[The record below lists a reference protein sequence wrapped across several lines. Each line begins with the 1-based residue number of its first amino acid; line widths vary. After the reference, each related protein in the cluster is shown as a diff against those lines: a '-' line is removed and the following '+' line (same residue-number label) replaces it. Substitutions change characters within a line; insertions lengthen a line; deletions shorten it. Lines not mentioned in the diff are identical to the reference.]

1 MRTCNYKGTILLFL
15 IFASSNLFSQ
25 SISMPE
31 MPSSSSISSPAM
43 PTLVSPTI
51 GSNFYVPGAKIKNQ
65 TSVTKQQNITQ
76 NNVISKNS
84 TEQTTLDKI
93 LSSRISAQDLTSLE
107 DSGMF
112 SSIYGLLNN
121 SQSNQTQ
128 IPTEKMLN
136 DILSE
141 LNELKEYT
149 KKQELQNIHTEKNHS
164 QNNTSPKILRFL
176 VNGNNVLNTCRTIHF
191 SKKEK
196 DGTFLL
202 TGDRKY
208 SNNNITRDETFYF
221 LFKPNKNNSSTT
233 EYQVVPNIIQDSKNE
248 QSILFNFTKEPNLIA
263 TKTGNLISVRNSADN
278 MNIDLLLD
286 IGE

>member
-1 MRTCNYKGTILLFL
+1 MQTCNCKNFFLFVL

-43 PTLVSPTI
+43 PTLVTPTI
-51 GSNFYVPGAKIKNQ
+51 GSNFYVPGAKFQNK
-65 TSVTKQQNITQ
+65 TSVTKQQTITQ
-76 NNVISKNS
+76 NNVISKDS
-84 TEQTTLDKI
+84 TEQTTLDNI
-93 LSSRISAQDLTSLE
+93 LSSRISAQDLSSLE
-107 DSGMF
+107 NSGMF
-112 SSIYGLLNN
+112 SSIYGLLNK
-121 SQSNQTQ
+121 SQINQKQ

-149 KKQELQNIHTEKNHS
+149 KNQEYQNTHTEKYNS
-164 QNNTSPKILRFL
+164 QNTKSPKILRFL
-176 VNGNNVLNTCRTIHF
+176 VNGYNVLDTCRTIHF

-208 SNNNITRDETFYF
+208 YNNNITRDETFYF
-221 LFKPNKNNSSTT
+221 LFKPNTNNSSTT
-233 EYQVVPNIIQDSKNE
+233 EYNVIPNIIQDSKNE
-248 QSILFNFTKEPNLIA
+248 KSILFNIANEENFIA
-263 TKTGNLISVRNSADN
+263 TKTGNLVSVKKSSDN
-278 MNIDLLLD
+278 INIDLLLD